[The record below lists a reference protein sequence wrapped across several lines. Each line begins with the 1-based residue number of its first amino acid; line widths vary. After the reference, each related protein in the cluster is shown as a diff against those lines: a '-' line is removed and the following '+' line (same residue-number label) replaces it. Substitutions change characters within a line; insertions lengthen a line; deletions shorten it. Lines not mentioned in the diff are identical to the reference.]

1 MSQTHAFTNDLPGN
15 WRLLDEIELPPA
27 GSSPANSAADRFHTW
42 LVETLR
48 PLDLNT
54 RLVEKIL
61 ASAQAA
67 AEDRPAG
74 HVHMLIYAPGEV
86 PSGSGSWGFS
96 RVEKR
101 GDPQAADH
109 NRVHAIAFYLYREG
123 A

>member
-15 WRLLDEIELPPA
+15 WRLLGEIELPPA
-27 GSSPANSAADRFHTW
+27 GSSDRFQDW
-42 LVETLR
+42 LVQALR
-48 PLDLNT
+48 PLNLNT

-67 AEDRPAG
+67 AEDGAAG

-86 PSGSGSWGFS
+86 PPGSGSWGFS

-101 GDPQAADH
+101 GDPQAADPH
-109 NRVHAIAFYLYREG
+109 AADHHGVHAIAFYLYREG